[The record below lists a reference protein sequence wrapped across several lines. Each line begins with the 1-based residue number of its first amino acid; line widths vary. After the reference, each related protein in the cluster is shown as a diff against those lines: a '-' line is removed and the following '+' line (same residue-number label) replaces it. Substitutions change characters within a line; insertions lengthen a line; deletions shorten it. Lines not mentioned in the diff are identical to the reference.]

1 MQQTDANINDKLAV
15 RLFPRCSDP
24 MFELEA
30 LIAMGVGA
38 ALVAVAPLVAS
49 VTGREHRITNAISGA
64 GRSLTKQG
72 LKVGICI
79 ADRSSGLVRR
89 VGQGLSEAGESFTD
103 LLAEAKADLEQAK
116 AAKNG

>member
-1 MQQTDANINDKLAV
+1 
-15 RLFPRCSDP
+15 

-30 LIAMGVGA
+30 LIAMGIGA
-38 ALVAVAPLVAS
+38 ALVAVAPVVAS
-49 VTGREHRITNAISGA
+49 VTGREHRITTAISGA
-64 GRSLTKQG
+64 GRNLTKQG
-72 LKVGICI
+72 FKLGLCI

-89 VGQGLSEAGESFTD
+89 VGAGLSEAGESFTD